1 VHESNLFVLYEQ
13 AQNPNTLS
21 LRDPPNFGL
30 NVVFC
35 DPVVVPAHDPAEA
48 LPERTAG
55 QSRTNQ
61 TSGLMDFSKR
71 RVFWKRHEVCS
82 FNFQLN
88 ATDEIFKKV
97 FGSSPSRHQTPAT
110 FHRRRCGAGG
120 GLKATCHT
128 QFYAGARAGST
139 ARTDATRACRPQDG
153 RRGGGR

>member
-1 VHESNLFVLYEQ
+1 MSRCNEVRTTKNLEQILHESNLFVLYEQ

-30 NVVFC
+30 KVVFC

-48 LPERTAG
+48 VPERTAG

-82 FNFQLN
+82 FN
-88 ATDEIFKKV
+88 
-97 FGSSPSRHQTPAT
+97 
-110 FHRRRCGAGG
+110 
-120 GLKATCHT
+120 
-128 QFYAGARAGST
+128 
-139 ARTDATRACRPQDG
+139 
-153 RRGGGR
+153 